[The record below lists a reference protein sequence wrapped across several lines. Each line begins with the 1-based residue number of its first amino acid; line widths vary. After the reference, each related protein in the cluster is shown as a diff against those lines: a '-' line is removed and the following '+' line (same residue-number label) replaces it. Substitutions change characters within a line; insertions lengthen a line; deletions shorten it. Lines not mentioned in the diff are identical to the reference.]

1 MQSNEIKSSDPQRW
15 KEIFNLSIRVFSGK
29 LRILYK
35 YLRTYLTKVEF
46 KPNLPWA
53 GSPDCT
59 RFSHKTMFVFG
70 LGDQKETQ
78 GGLSTS
84 RAVVRFSNP
93 GGSDSDR
100 LSACPSVLF
109 YAPKFWGWRAWR
121 HPRPP
126 LPTALHEQRAPTKD
140 QELLRGSFHFL
151 QGYYKNF
158 FLPCPPAYF
167 CRAFQVGAKGS
178 MIG

>member
-1 MQSNEIKSSDPQRW
+1 
-15 KEIFNLSIRVFSGK
+15 
-29 LRILYK
+29 
-35 YLRTYLTKVEF
+35 
-46 KPNLPWA
+46 
-53 GSPDCT
+53 
-59 RFSHKTMFVFG
+59 MFVFG

-93 GGSDSDR
+93 GGSDSER
-100 LSACPSVLF
+100 LSVCPSVLF
-109 YAPKFWGWRAWR
+109 SETTNSQGADATLD
-121 HPRPP
+121 PP